1 MLLITQKNVN
11 IFLNVKQNKIK
22 MKYLFGA
29 LLFLYFLLMGAWAY
43 GQNYAISGLW
53 VNQENEFLRI
63 EPGGNFVRFTV
74 VNKKIMPITQGE
86 VFEVNKELRVV
97 RRDTIDTYDLCFY
110 IGNENMV
117 ICRPRSHKAW
127 LWTKISDL

>member
-1 MLLITQKNVN
+1 
-11 IFLNVKQNKIK
+11 
-22 MKYLFGA
+22 
-29 LLFLYFLLMGAWAY
+29 
-43 GQNYAISGLW
+43 
-53 VNQENEFLRI
+53 
-63 EPGGNFVRFTV
+63 
-74 VNKKIMPITQGE
+74 MPITQGE